1 MKIYLSLLISL
12 IFLLNSCSVSSV
24 KFSAIQPADIT
35 IPDHINKFM
44 VFDRSAPSKGNQAEN
59 ILDGLLSGE
68 TIGLDSHGAEKCVL
82 ALEKSLNNSPRFLL
96 IENNSTI
103 LKGTGTSEFPPP
115 LKWKKIQKITKDYD
129 VDALIILETFDSSS
143 SFIDLGLITQRVKK
157 NGKWV
162 KIPKNKVALDIE
174 VQAGWRVY
182 DILNQKIIDEKR
194 FIDRKKIESVGN
206 SFLSA
211 KKKLPSLHS
220 AVSDAAF
227 FSGEQF
233 YLRISP
239 NYIIIDRE
247 YYKNLKGIKGFKIK
261 DDKSNYFFTNASKK
275 VQLNDWEG
283 ATEIWKKYVNHENK
297 HIAGRACYNMAL
309 ACEANGKILLAIDW
323 IKKSINLNNKK
334 AANYL
339 LALKKRKQEQKILEQ
354 QLK

>member
-1 MKIYLSLLISL
+1 M
-12 IFLLNSCSVSSV
+12 
-24 KFSAIQPADIT
+24 
-35 IPDHINKFM
+35 
-44 VFDRSAPSKGNQAEN
+44 
-59 ILDGLLSGE
+59 
-68 TIGLDSHGAEKCVL
+68 
-82 ALEKSLNNSPRFLL
+82 
-96 IENNSTI
+96 
-103 LKGTGTSEFPPP
+103 
-115 LKWKKIQKITKDYD
+115 KWKKIQKITKDYD

-206 SFLSA
+206 SFLSEK

-239 NYIIIDRE
+239 NYIIINRE

-275 VQLNDWEG
+275 FSQM
-283 ATEIWKKYVNHENK
+283 I
-297 HIAGRACYNMAL
+297 
-309 ACEANGKILLAIDW
+309 GKG
-323 IKKSINLNNKK
+323 
-334 AANYL
+334 
-339 LALKKRKQEQKILEQ
+339 
-354 QLK
+354 QLKYGKNM